1 MKTEAI
7 WAPPGHRTG
16 HHEFGIFGDASEFPP
31 LLAVQAGV
39 PITEAM
45 AVAES
50 IFECV
55 AEFEYER
62 QRGVSHSPITE
73 WASRW
78 LLTIAEALVVSVR
91 KGHAGQELPPR

>member
-1 MKTEAI
+1 MKSEVMLADCR
-7 WAPPGHRTG
+7 HLTG
-16 HHEFGIFGDASEFPP
+16 YHEFRVFDDETESQP
-31 LLAVQAGV
+31 LLAVRAGV

-55 AEFEYER
+55 AEFEYEIL
-62 QRGVSHSPITE
+62 QRGPQNQLST

-78 LLTIAEALVVSVR
+78 LLTIAEALVVSAQ
-91 KGHAGQELPPR
+91 KGTLGALKK